1 MLVKETKKTM
11 ERERWAT
18 EEAFLKGNVGA
29 LDEVFDAD
37 CVFHTPPLL
46 PSYNLKQFKQFALG
60 MLQSMSDIQWSWDD
74 VVIEGNTAAQRFTIR
89 AKHTGTVPFIPVP
102 PTGKEVV
109 IVGCGVYH
117 LKNGKVI
124 EFFEYSDFLG
134 FFQQLGIVPP
144 MAMK

>member
-1 MLVKETKKTM
+1 MA
-11 ERERWAT
+11 RERWAT

-46 PSYNLKQFKQFALG
+46 PSYKLEQLKQFALG
-60 MLQSMSDIQWSWDD
+60 MLQSMSDVQWSWDD

-89 AKHTGTVPFIPVP
+89 GKHTGTVPFIPVP

-109 IVGCGVYH
+109 IGGCAVYH

-144 MAMK
+144 MKMK